1 MDEPR
6 HRPLS
11 RRRLLQVSALAV
23 PGAWALAACAREQPL
38 GAPSAASTSAGG
50 TATGAAS
57 PSASSIPIASPQ
69 NPVKWPINPGNEP
82 IASGLEPEA
91 NATLRIYNYSDY
103 LDKAVLK
110 DFQKAYADYNVT
122 VEVSTFNDYQE
133 AITKIRSGAVP
144 YDLSFLSY
152 NNIGRLVYGDL
163 IRPLNHDYIANIGNV
178 WQEFQNPWYDQE
190 WQYTVPYVIYTTGIG
205 WRYDLIPED
214 IGARPN
220 PYDVFWDSKYAGE
233 IAVLD
238 DNREVIGMTI
248 LRDGGTD
255 VNTADKAVLGATRDA
270 MLEML
275 GASQPRVTITGYT
288 DIPEGVLS
296 LSQCWS
302 GDMIT
307 AQYYM
312 PEGVDP
318 SVLRYWSPPD
328 GRGVINND
336 FMCILKGGEN
346 PVLAHHFLN
355 FMLDN
360 DVSLKNFGWV
370 GYQPPLRSLT
380 PESMVSDGYIPENLA
395 SAVVKPEWF
404 SVGYPLLELPP
415 DVAGEYEAIWQQF
428 KAGA

>member
-1 MDEPR
+1 MPSSR
-6 HRPLS
+6 RSPIS
-11 RRRLLQVSALAV
+11 RRRLLQASALAL
-23 PGAWALAACAREQPL
+23 PAAWALGGCAREQPL
-38 GAPSAASTSAGG
+38 GGSTASSAVSSGG
-50 TATGAAS
+50 SSGAS
-57 PSASSIPIASPQ
+57 PSTLQIASPS

-91 NATLRIYNYSDY
+91 DATLRIYTYPDY
-103 LDKAVLK
+103 LDKGVLK
-110 DFQKAYADYNVT
+110 DFQKAYSEYGVN
-122 VEVSTFNDYQE
+122 VEVSTFNDYPE
-133 AITKIRSGAVP
+133 AVTKIRSGSAP
-144 YDLSFLSY
+144 YDLAFMSY
-152 NNIGRLVYGDL
+152 NSIGRLVYGNL
-163 IRPLNHDYIANIGNV
+163 ISPLNHEYIPNIANV

-205 WRYDLIPED
+205 WRSDLIPED
-214 IGARPN
+214 IGARPD

-248 LRDGGTD
+248 LRDGGVD
-255 VNTADKAVLGATRDA
+255 VNTADPAVLGAARDA
-270 MLEML
+270 MMEML
-275 GASQPRVTITGYT
+275 SLSQPRVTITGYS

-312 PEGVDP
+312 PEGLDP

-328 GRGVINND
+328 GRGLINND
-336 FMCILKGGEN
+336 FMVVLRGGEN

-360 DVSLKNFGWV
+360 DVSLKNFSWV

-380 PESMVSDGYIPENLA
+380 PESMVADGYVPENLV

-404 SVGYPLLELPP
+404 TAGYPLLELPP
-415 DVAGEYEAIWQQF
+415 ETEAEYQAIWQQF

>member
-1 MDEPR
+1 MADRPR
-6 HRPLS
+6 RPLS
-11 RRRLLQVSALAV
+11 RRRLLQASALAV
-23 PGAWALAACAREQPL
+23 PGAWALSACAREQPL
-38 GAPSAASTSAGG
+38 GGASSAATSAG
-50 TATGAAS
+50 ASSGAAPAPS
-57 PSASSIPIASPQ
+57 PTALQIASPQ

-91 NATLRIYNYSDY
+91 GATLRIYNYPDY

-110 DFQKAYADYNVT
+110 DFQKEYAEYDVK
-122 VEVSTFNDYQE
+122 VEYSTFNDYPE
-133 AITKIRSGAVP
+133 ALTKIRTGGVP
-144 YDLSFLSY
+144 YDVTFMGY
-152 NNIGRLVYGDL
+152 NSIARLVYGDL
-163 IRPLNHDYIANIGNV
+163 IRPLNHDYIPNIEDV
-178 WQEFQNPWYDQE
+178 WQEFQNPWYDLE
-190 WQYTVPYVIYTTGIG
+190 WQYTVPYVIFTTGIG
-205 WRYDLIPED
+205 WRSDLIPED

-238 DNREVIGMTI
+238 DDREVIGMTI

-255 VNTADKAVLGATRDA
+255 VNTADPAVLGAARDA

-275 GASQPRVTITGYT
+275 SLSQPRVTITGYT

-307 AQYYM
+307 GQYYM

-328 GRGVINND
+328 GRGMIGND
-336 FMCILKGGEN
+336 YMTVLKGGEN

-355 FMLDN
+355 FMLGN
-360 DVSLKNFGWV
+360 DVSLKNFSWV

-380 PESMVSDGYIPENLA
+380 PETMVADGYVPENLA

-404 SVGYPLLELPP
+404 QVGYPLLELPP
-415 DVAGEYEAIWQQF
+415 EVEGEYQAIWQQF

>member
-1 MDEPR
+1 MEQPR
-6 HRPLS
+6 RPLS
-11 RRRLLQVSALAV
+11 RRRLLQASALAV
-23 PGAWALAACAREQPL
+23 PGAWALTACAREQPL
-38 GAPSAASTSAGG
+38 GGPSNAATSAGG
-50 TATGAAS
+50 ASSGAATE
-57 PSASSIPIASPQ
+57 PAQLQIASPT

-91 NATLRIYNYSDY
+91 NATLRVYNYPDY
-103 LDKAVLK
+103 LDKAVIK
-110 DFQKAYADYNVT
+110 DFQKEYADYNVK
-122 VEVSTFNDYQE
+122 VELSTFNDYQE
-133 AITKIRSGAVP
+133 AITKIRAGSVP
-144 YDLSFLSY
+144 YDVSFLSY
-152 NNIGRLVYGDL
+152 NNIARLVYGDL
-163 IRPLNHDYIANIGNV
+163 IRPLNHDYIPNIADV
-178 WQEFQNPWYDQE
+178 WQEFQNPWYDQG

-205 WRYDLIPED
+205 WRNDLIPED

-233 IAVLD
+233 VAVLD
-238 DNREVIGMTI
+238 DDREVIGMTI

-255 VNTADKAVLGATRDA
+255 VNTADPAVLGAARDA

-275 GASQPRVTITGYT
+275 SISQPRVTITGYT

-307 AQYYM
+307 GQYYM
-312 PEGVDP
+312 PEGVDA
-318 SVLRYWSPPD
+318 SVLRYWSPSD
-328 GRGVINND
+328 GRGLVNND
-336 FMCILKGGEN
+336 FMVVLKGGEN

-355 FMLDN
+355 FMLSN

-380 PESMVSDGYIPENLA
+380 PESMVADGYIPDNL
-395 SAVVKPEWF
+395 SGAVVRPEWF
-404 SVGYPLLELPP
+404 QVGYPLLELPP
-415 DVAGEYEAIWQQF
+415 EVEAEYQAIWQQF

>member
-1 MDEPR
+1 MADRPR
-6 HRPLS
+6 RPLS
-11 RRRLLQVSALAV
+11 RRRLLQASALAV
-23 PGAWALAACAREQPL
+23 PGAWALSACAREQPL
-38 GAPSAASTSAGG
+38 GGGSSAATSAG
-50 TATGAAS
+50 ASSGAAPAPS
-57 PSASSIPIASPQ
+57 PTALQIASPQ

-91 NATLRIYNYSDY
+91 GATLRIYTYADY

-110 DFQKAYADYNVT
+110 DFQKEYADYDVK
-122 VEVSTFNDYQE
+122 VEYSTFNDYPE
-133 AITKIRSGAVP
+133 ALTKIRTGGVP
-144 YDLSFLSY
+144 YDVTFMGY
-152 NNIGRLVYGDL
+152 NSIARLVYGDL
-163 IRPLNHDYIANIGNV
+163 IRPLNHDYIPNIEDV
-178 WQEFQNPWYDQE
+178 WQEFQNPWYDLE
-190 WQYTVPYVIYTTGIG
+190 WQYTVPYVIFTTGIG
-205 WRYDLIPED
+205 WRSDLIPED

-238 DNREVIGMTI
+238 DDREVIGMTI

-255 VNTADKAVLGATRDA
+255 VNTADPAVLGATRDA

-275 GASQPRVTITGYT
+275 SVSQPRVTITGYT

-307 AQYYM
+307 GQYYM

-328 GRGVINND
+328 GRGMIGND
-336 FMCILKGGEN
+336 YMTVLKGGEN

-355 FMLDN
+355 FMLSN
-360 DVSLKNFGWV
+360 DVSLKNFSWV

-380 PESMVSDGYIPENLA
+380 PETMVADGYVPENLA
-395 SAVVKPEWF
+395 TAVVKPEWF
-404 SVGYPLLELPP
+404 KVGYPLLELPP
-415 DVAGEYEAIWQQF
+415 EVEGEYQAIWQQF

>member
-1 MDEPR
+1 MADRPR
-6 HRPLS
+6 RPLS
-11 RRRLLQVSALAV
+11 RRRLLQASALAV
-23 PGAWALAACAREQPL
+23 PGAWALSACAREQPL
-38 GAPSAASTSAGG
+38 GGASSAATSAG
-50 TATGAAS
+50 ASSGAAPAPS
-57 PSASSIPIASPQ
+57 PTALQIASPQ

-91 NATLRIYNYSDY
+91 GATLRIYNYPDY
-103 LDKAVLK
+103 LDKAVVK
-110 DFQKAYADYNVT
+110 DFQKEYAEYDVK
-122 VEVSTFNDYQE
+122 VEYSTFNDYPE
-133 AITKIRSGAVP
+133 ALTKIRTGGVP
-144 YDLSFLSY
+144 YDVTFMGY
-152 NNIGRLVYGDL
+152 NSIARLVYGDL
-163 IRPLNHDYIANIGNV
+163 IRPLNHDYIPNIEDV
-178 WQEFQNPWYDQE
+178 WQEFQNPWYDLE
-190 WQYTVPYVIYTTGIG
+190 WQYTVPYVIFTTGIG
-205 WRYDLIPED
+205 WRSDLIPED

-238 DNREVIGMTI
+238 DDREVIGMTI

-255 VNTADKAVLGATRDA
+255 VNTADPAVLGAARDA

-275 GASQPRVTITGYT
+275 SLSQPRVTITGYT

-307 AQYYM
+307 GQYYM

-328 GRGVINND
+328 GRGMIGND
-336 FMCILKGGEN
+336 YMTVLKGGEN

-355 FMLDN
+355 FMLGN
-360 DVSLKNFGWV
+360 DVSLKNFSWV

-380 PESMVSDGYIPENLA
+380 PETMVADGYVPENLA

-404 SVGYPLLELPP
+404 QVGYPLLELPP
-415 DVAGEYEAIWQQF
+415 EVEGEYQAIWQQF

>member
-1 MDEPR
+1 MADRPR
-6 HRPLS
+6 RPLS
-11 RRRLLQVSALAV
+11 RRRLLQASALAV
-23 PGAWALAACAREQPL
+23 PGAWALSACAREQPL
-38 GAPSAASTSAGG
+38 GGASSAATSAG
-50 TATGAAS
+50 ASSGAAPAPS
-57 PSASSIPIASPQ
+57 PTALQIASPQ

-91 NATLRIYNYSDY
+91 GATLRIYNYPDY
-103 LDKAVLK
+103 LDKAVVK
-110 DFQKAYADYNVT
+110 DFQKEYAEYDVK
-122 VEVSTFNDYQE
+122 VEYSTFNDYPE
-133 AITKIRSGAVP
+133 ALTKIRTGGVP
-144 YDLSFLSY
+144 YDVTFMGY
-152 NNIGRLVYGDL
+152 NFIARLVYGDL
-163 IRPLNHDYIANIGNV
+163 IRPLNHDYIPNIQDV
-178 WQEFQNPWYDQE
+178 WQEFQNPWYDLE
-190 WQYTVPYVIYTTGIG
+190 WQYTVPYVIFTTGIG
-205 WRYDLIPED
+205 WRSDLIPED

-238 DNREVIGMTI
+238 DDREVIGMTI

-255 VNTADKAVLGATRDA
+255 VNTADPAVLGAARDA

-275 GASQPRVTITGYT
+275 SLSQPRVTITGYT

-307 AQYYM
+307 GQYYM

-328 GRGVINND
+328 GRGMIGND
-336 FMCILKGGEN
+336 YMTVLKGGEN

-355 FMLDN
+355 FMLGN
-360 DVSLKNFGWV
+360 DVSLKNFSWV

-380 PESMVSDGYIPENLA
+380 PETMVADGYVPENLA

-404 SVGYPLLELPP
+404 QVGYPLLELPP
-415 DVAGEYEAIWQQF
+415 EVEGEYQAIWQQF

>member
-1 MDEPR
+1 MPEH

-11 RRRLLQVSALAV
+11 RRRLLQASALAI
-23 PGAWALAACAREQPL
+23 PGAWALTACARAQPL
-38 GAPSAASTSAGG
+38 GAPSSAASASGSGATSS
-50 TATGAAS
+50 AA
-57 PSASSIPIASPQ
+57 AIPLASPQ
-69 NPVKWPINPGNEP
+69 NPVTWPINPGNEP

-91 NATLRIYNYSDY
+91 NATLRVYTYSDY
-103 LDKAVLK
+103 LDKGVVK
-110 DFQKAYADYNVT
+110 DFQKEYADYDVN

-133 AITKIRSGAVP
+133 AITKIRSGTVP

-152 NNIGRLVYGDL
+152 NNIGKLVVGNL
-163 IRPLNHDYIANIGNV
+163 IRPLNHDYIPHIDNV
-178 WQEFQNPWYDQE
+178 WEEFQNPWYDQG

-205 WRYDLIPED
+205 WRHDLIPED
-214 IGARPN
+214 IAARPN
-220 PYDVFWDSKYAGE
+220 PYDVLWDSKYAGE

-238 DNREVIGMTI
+238 DDREVIGMTI
-248 LRDGGTD
+248 LRNGGTD
-255 VNTADKAVLGATRDA
+255 VNTSDPAALGAARDA
-270 MLEML
+270 MMEMQA
-275 GASQPRVTITGYT
+275 ASRPRVTITGYT

-312 PEGVDP
+312 PEGVDA

-328 GRGVINND
+328 GRGLINND
-336 FMCILKGGEN
+336 FMCVLKGGEN

-380 PESMVSDGYIPENLA
+380 PESMVADGLIPENLA
-395 SAVVKPEWF
+395 PAVVKPEWF
-404 SVGYPLLELPP
+404 NVGYPLLELPP
-415 DVAGEYEAIWQQF
+415 DVETEYQAIWQQF